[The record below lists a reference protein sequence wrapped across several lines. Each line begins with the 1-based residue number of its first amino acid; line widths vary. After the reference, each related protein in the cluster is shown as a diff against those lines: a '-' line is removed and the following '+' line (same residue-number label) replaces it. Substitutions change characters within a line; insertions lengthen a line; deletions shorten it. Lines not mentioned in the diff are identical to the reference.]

1 MVVRRKTRS
10 TQSKRK
16 GVPLLVRLRDDQATR
31 LDELC
36 KSRKVTKTA
45 LVQFAM
51 DRIFVEIDHGQLEL
65 PLGLD
70 AQK

>member
-1 MVVRRKTRS
+1 MIIRNKK
-10 TQSKRK
+10 QPAKGNRK

-31 LDELC
+31 LEELC
-36 KSRKVTKTA
+36 KARRVTKTA

-51 DRIFVEIDHGQLEL
+51 DRIFVEMDHGQLEL